1 MKRKFL
7 IVLLALALAIV
18 SAFAFTACGETE
30 KPDDGNGDNGNSTV
44 VTSGGDTDNNGG
56 DNTEQHTHS
65 FTAEVV
71 SDKYLA
77 SRATCTEKAKYY
89 YSCECGEKGTT
100 TFTCGEML
108 PHTYD
113 KQVTTDE
120 YLAAPATNTEKA
132 KYYYSCTCGK
142 KGTATF
148 EYGNLKQIEVKVYID
163 GEYDSSVY
171 TDSTK
176 KYLITPPE
184 KPEDISTNPNE
195 ERYFYGWFVD
205 SNFQTPL
212 TDRTT
217 FKSNSKIYAK
227 WISVRSSYYT
237 YTVSSGKATIT
248 GLRYYDDTATVLVVP
263 AYVNSFP
270 VESIA
275 KDAFKDRTMVRSVVI
290 CNGIKNISGFS
301 GCNSILNWSD
311 VSIPESVEVIDGNC
325 FENCSFVDIDIPYG
339 VKTIEA
345 EAFKNCQNL
354 ISVTMPNSVTSIGNG
369 AFYNCSSLTSIEI
382 PNSVTSIG
390 IVAFS
395 GCSSL
400 TSITIPNSV
409 TSIGSG
415 AFRGCSSL
423 ESITLPFV
431 GETKDSTEYEGA
443 FGYIFGCIRS
453 SSGSGV
459 GGTTQH
465 YEDYYYYIPESLKTV
480 KFNNTAT
487 ISIKSPAFYN
497 CSSLTSITLSD
508 SVTCIGDSAFSNC
521 SSLET
526 INCKAESQPSG
537 WSNNWKY
544 NCSAEV
550 IWGYKG

>member
-7 IVLLALALAIV
+7 IVLLTLTLAIV
-18 SAFAFTACGETE
+18 SAFALTACGETE

-44 VTSGGDTDNNGG
+44 VTPGGDTDNNGGSTIVKPGGDTDNNGG
-56 DNTEQHTHS
+56 DNVEPHTHA
-65 FTAEVV
+65 FTAEVAT
-71 SDKYLA
+71 DKYLV
-77 SRATCTEKAKYY
+77 SRATCTAKAKYY
-89 YSCECGEKGTT
+89 YSCACGEKGTT
-100 TFTCGEML
+100 TFEYGEML

-120 YLAAPATNTEKA
+120 YLATPATNTEKA

-148 EYGNLKQIEVKVYID
+148 EYGNVKQIEVKVYID

-248 GLRYYDDTATVLVVP
+248 GLRYYDDASTVLVVP

-301 GCNSILNWSD
+301 GCNSILDWSD

-354 ISVTMPNSVTSIGNG
+354 ISVTMPNSVTSIGSY
-369 AFYNCSSLTSIEI
+369 AFYGCRSLTSVTIPNGVTVIGDSAFDSCSSLTNVTI
-382 PNSVTSIG
+382 PNGVTVIG
-390 IVAFS
+390 DRVFY
-395 GCSSL
+395 GCRSL
-400 TSITIPNSV
+400 TSITIPGSV
-409 TSIGSG
+409 TSIG
-415 AFRGCSSL
+415 
-423 ESITLPFV
+423 
-431 GETKDSTEYEGA
+431 
-443 FGYIFGCIRS
+443 
-453 SSGSGV
+453 
-459 GGTTQH
+459 
-465 YEDYYYYIPESLKTV
+465 
-480 KFNNTAT
+480 
-487 ISIKSPAFYN
+487 
-497 CSSLTSITLSD
+497 
-508 SVTCIGDSAFSNC
+508 DSAFIRCTN
-521 SSLET
+521 LKT
-526 INCKAESQPSG
+526 IYCEEESQPSG
-537 WSNNWKY
+537 WNSKWNIKEYSNGKESY
-544 NCSAEV
+544 HSV

>member
-7 IVLLALALAIV
+7 IVLLALTLAIV
-18 SAFAFTACGETE
+18 SAFTLTACGETE
-30 KPDDGNGDNGNSTV
+30 KPDGGNGDNGNSTV
-44 VTSGGDTDNNGG
+44 VSPGGDTDNNGG
-56 DNTEQHTHS
+56 DNVEPHTHA
-65 FTAEVV
+65 FTAEVAT
-71 SDKYLA
+71 DKYLV
-77 SRATCTEKAKYY
+77 SRATCTAKAKYY
-89 YSCECGEKGTT
+89 YSCACGEKGTT
-100 TFTCGEML
+100 TFEYDEML

-120 YLAAPATNTEKA
+120 YLATPATNTEKA

-148 EYGNLKQIEVKVYID
+148 EYGNVKRIEVKVYID

-275 KDAFKDRTMVRSVVI
+275 KDAFKDRTTIRSVVI

-301 GCNSILNWSD
+301 GCNSILDWSD

-339 VKTIEA
+339 VKTIEP

-354 ISVTMPNSVTSIGNG
+354 ISVTMPNSVTSIGYG
-369 AFYNCSSLTSIEI
+369 AF
-382 PNSVTSIG
+382 V
-390 IVAFS
+390 
-395 GCSSL
+395 
-400 TSITIPNSV
+400 
-409 TSIGSG
+409 
-415 AFRGCSSL
+415 
-423 ESITLPFV
+423 
-431 GETKDSTEYEGA
+431 
-443 FGYIFGCIRS
+443 
-453 SSGSGV
+453 
-459 GGTTQH
+459 
-465 YEDYYYYIPESLKTV
+465 
-480 KFNNTAT
+480 
-487 ISIKSPAFYN
+487 
-497 CSSLTSITLSD
+497 
-508 SVTCIGDSAFSNC
+508 
-521 SSLET
+521 
-526 INCKAESQPSG
+526 
-537 WSNNWKY
+537 
-544 NCSAEV
+544 
-550 IWGYKG
+550 